1 MDTIGGFAGYNSN
14 KKYLHLAIDFAT
26 RYLWTMSSKTQT
38 AKDFINLINAIC
50 QIQKPKMILAE
61 RYPSIC
67 SKELSHYL
75 ENRQIKLLFIA
86 SNYAPSNGISERV
99 NQTIVTRLRCK
110 MNENKNLSCWS
121 KLLKTVTEEYNNSPH
136 SVTGFTPK
144 YLMFGIL
151 PFDYILGNPFPA
163 IEEARKLAFK
173 NSQKGHIRNKGY
185 FDNKHQNIVL
195 KPGDLVL
202 IENKN
207 STTRK
212 KFEPLMSGPF
222 KVINKISNVMYE
234 IGCEK
239 KGRSTDLV
247 HISKLRLYNEPHTKS
262 TRRGDVE

>member
-1 MDTIGGFAGYNSN
+1 MDTLGGFAGYNSN

-121 KLLKTVTEEYNNSPH
+121 KLLKTMTEEYNNSPH

-207 STTRK
+207 STTQK
-212 KFEPLMSGPF
+212 KFEPLMSGLF